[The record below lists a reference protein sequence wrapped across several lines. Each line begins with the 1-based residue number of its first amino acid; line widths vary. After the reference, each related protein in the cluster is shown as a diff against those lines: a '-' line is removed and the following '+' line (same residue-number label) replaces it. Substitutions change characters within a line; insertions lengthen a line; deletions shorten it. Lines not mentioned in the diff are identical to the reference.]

1 MSSDPRYRLN
11 CSSGTDRHNL
21 CPGGCVKGLSLRADY
36 CKVPA
41 GNLPPLQSRVSS
53 MSLRTFGG
61 EVPQKTDNLCRS
73 CALSLSHAS
82 HLRSLHFFLSLHLG
96 SCPACTQPGSLP
108 GMRSW
113 SGSPGHSRSEPRVF
127 NPKAFRVIIRQ
138 LSLDIG
144 CISRAYNGPNIRTN
158 TSHALVQ

>member
-73 CALSLSHAS
+73 CALSLSLSRFPSPLTSLLSFVTLGVLSCLHAA
-82 HLRSLHFFLSLHLG
+82 R
-96 SCPACTQPGSLP
+96 LP
-108 GMRSW
+108 
-113 SGSPGHSRSEPRVF
+113 PGHEELVRLPR
-127 NPKAFRVIIRQ
+127 PQQK
-138 LSLDIG
+138 
-144 CISRAYNGPNIRTN
+144 
-158 TSHALVQ
+158 